1 MKSTSKKQFL
11 IEFDKLLMNRVNN
24 IRYITESLPELLRK
38 GKIEH
43 CLAAYTVFIK
53 NPKSYEY
60 TENQKIRILDAF
72 NARWEIASKNS
83 KESIAI
89 ILYQINECREKI
101 KSFNKKNAQAT
112 KQEITELTES
122 IESVDQSLEQS
133 EDLVS
138 ESTEEDLEELHIELE
153 DLLDELPNTK
163 RILLT
168 LSIKAEQAVRK
179 LVGGI
184 DKLINR
190 IAQIKTNR
198 EFPEKFND
206 LTQSL
211 LQAIVSDNKNDVKK
225 LTKELEQLIANTSN
239 KKALKD
245 QGKRLFNIFIAKND
259 TPINQQKV
267 FASIIKKMDVKVNKL
282 EPKVKK
288 AFSEAA
294 KEAKKERSE
303 QRKKNR
309 EDAREKLKELK
320 AEEKYEKKHGFRSL

>member
-1 MKSTSKKQFL
+1 
-11 IEFDKLLMNRVNN
+11 
-24 IRYITESLPELLRK
+24 
-38 GKIEH
+38 
-43 CLAAYTVFIK
+43 
-53 NPKSYEY
+53 
-60 TENQKIRILDAF
+60 
-72 NARWEIASKNS
+72 
-83 KESIAI
+83 
-89 ILYQINECREKI
+89 
-101 KSFNKKNAQAT
+101 
-112 KQEITELTES
+112 
-122 IESVDQSLEQS
+122 
-133 EDLVS
+133 
-138 ESTEEDLEELHIELE
+138 
-153 DLLDELPNTK
+153 
-163 RILLT
+163 
-168 LSIKAEQAVRK
+168 
-179 LVGGI
+179 
-184 DKLINR
+184 
-190 IAQIKTNR
+190 
-198 EFPEKFND
+198 
-206 LTQSL
+206 
-211 LQAIVSDNKNDVKK
+211 NKNDVKK